1 MCSLCGAGPDNRY
14 RFSRFACA
22 IGKVSHPRRTCANL
36 CGLCWPNRHSL
47 TGVERPLDS
56 ALNLVACHSL
66 LRTAGKQGTPVRFR
80 DGPAAV
86 TKRRSRL
93 IRAIAGGARASVA
106 RRHPA
111 GGAWESEDL
120 PVFESRPNCEGRA
133 AGTVA
138 QAAGNASSITGRR
151 HPRAVAAPLRPR
163 VAVSAWIRR
172 RSRCVGRAVRQ
183 G

>member
-1 MCSLCGAGPDNRY
+1 MRSPPAQPSEFRAFCSPD
-14 RFSRFACA
+14 
-22 IGKVSHPRRTCANL
+22 
-36 CGLCWPNRHSL
+36 RHSFTRL
-47 TGVERPLDS
+47 DRPCWCLPVGRTAPRSIDTGTRPATLRPNDS
-56 ALNLVACHSL
+56 GGLPYG
-66 LRTAGKQGTPVRFR
+66 LRAAGKQGTPVRFR

-120 PVFESRPNCEGRA
+120 PVFESRPDCEGRA

-151 HPRAVAAPLRPR
+151 HPRAVAATLRPR